1 LFCVTLTAE
10 GRRKLEKIVS
20 TAPEV
25 MSAIAALDTGTRAG
39 DLESETLDFTT
50 QGRSVPDTR
59 PRRR

>member
-1 LFCVTLTAE
+1 M
-10 GRRKLEKIVS
+10 LEKTVS